1 MDISASKLGR
11 VYDSE
16 SSPTCVVTRV
26 WDEGECHQGGATR
39 VVTRVG
45 MRVV

>member
-1 MDISASKLGR
+1 MRASVTR
-11 VYDSE
+11 EV
-16 SSPTCVVTRV
+16 PQRVVTRV
-26 WDEGECHQGGATR
+26 WDEGECHKGGATR